1 MKLRTSLVYLLLAA
15 AASHAMAQAP
25 ARSRDDADLLPL
37 LQGEFALQ
45 EGASLDAARS
55 YVEAA
60 KVSKDPALAERALQ
74 IALLADDLEAAQAA
88 LTRWRELAPD
98 APALLPARA
107 RMALRAGDKDAALAL
122 LSELLKRDDGWRA
135 AIPALASNAKL
146 PVTLDV
152 VNALIRE
159 NHLPDVLE
167 AWFAFGGLAL
177 RLEQVGLARVLSDGA
192 VKRFPDQP
200 RAWLWQA
207 EEAHRRADPAA
218 ARKAVNHA
226 LSLSPMDPATRL
238 TAAAQLDALG
248 DPAGAAAALAQG
260 EQDDA
265 TLAGRA
271 AYLSRAEDESAIQ
284 ALYTDIS
291 ATTDTASPARLY
303 LLGQLAELLK
313 QPERALEWY
322 GRVPGDVQRDQ
333 AQLRIAVLLDQQ
345 GKADDALARLH
356 ELQASDSEY
365 GEIVRDSYLLEAELA
380 LKRND
385 SADALDAYGRG
396 LGIFEDD
403 PELLYARALTY
414 ERFDRLEDAEID
426 LRRLVEEDPDNAD
439 YLNALGYTL
448 TDRTDRHE
456 EALALI
462 ERALELKPD
471 APAIIDS
478 MGWALHRLGRNE
490 EALPHL
496 RRAFELQRDAEVA
509 AHLGE
514 VLWAL
519 GQKDEARSIWR
530 LGQEIDPANRTLQK
544 SLKRLET

>member
-1 MKLRTSLVYLLLAA
+1 MMVRTCLVYLLLAL
-15 AASHAMAQAP
+15 AASHAAAQA
-25 ARSRDDADLLPL
+25 ASRDDADLLPL

-45 EGASLDAARS
+45 EGASLDAAKS

-60 KVSKDPALAERALQ
+60 RASKDPALAERALQ
-74 IALLADDLEAAQAA
+74 VALLADDIDAAKAA
-88 LTRWRELAPD
+88 LRRWRQLAPD
-98 APALLPARA
+98 APGLLPAQA
-107 RMALRAGDKDAALAL
+107 RLAL
-122 LSELLKRDDGWRA
+122 KQGDRRDALKHLGELLQRPDGWRA
-135 AIPALASNAKL
+135 AIPALAANARL
-146 PVTLDV
+146 PITVDV
-152 VNALIRE
+152 LGELVRGDR
-159 NHLPDVLE
+159 LPDQLE

-177 RLEQVGLARVLSDGA
+177 RLEQAELGAELARRA
-192 VKRFPDQP
+192 IERFPNEP

-207 EEAHRRADPAA
+207 ENAQRRGDADA
-218 ARKAVNHA
+218 ARTAVAKA
-226 LSLSPMDPATRL
+226 LTLGPMDPPTRL
-238 TAAAQLDALG
+238 AAAAQLDALG

-271 AYLSRAEDESAIQ
+271 AYLSRAEDGGAIQ
-284 ALYTDIS
+284 ALYDDIAARTD
-291 ATTDTASPARLY
+291 APSPARLY

-313 QPERALEWY
+313 LPERALEWY

-333 AQLRIAVLLDQQ
+333 AQLRIAVLLDQK
-345 GKADDALARLH
+345 GLHEDAVARLN

-365 GEIVRDSYLLEAELA
+365 GDVVRDAYLLEAELA
-380 LKRND
+380 LQRNQP
-385 SADALDAYGRG
+385 ADALDAYGRG
-396 LGIFEDD
+396 LGIFEGD
-403 PELLYARALTY
+403 PDLLYARALAY
-414 ERFDRLEDAEID
+414 EKLDRIDDAEYD
-426 LRRLVEEDPDNAD
+426 LRQLIEEDPDNAD
-439 YLNALGYTL
+439 FLNALGYTL
-448 TDRTDRHE
+448 ADRTDRHE

-462 ERALELKPD
+462 QRALELQPD

-478 MGWALHRLGRNE
+478 MGWVLHRLGRNE

-530 LGQEIDPANRTLQK
+530 LGQEIDPDNRALKQSLGKLQ
-544 SLKRLET
+544 S

>member
-1 MKLRTSLVYLLLAA
+1 MKVRTSVVYLLLAL
-15 AASHAMAQAP
+15 AASHAAAQTAT
-25 ARSRDDADLLPL
+25 RDDNDLLPL

-45 EGASLDAARS
+45 EGASLDAAQS
-55 YVEAA
+55 YVKAAEA
-60 KVSKDPALAERALQ
+60 SKDPALAERALQ
-74 IALLADDLEAAQAA
+74 VSLLADDLEAAKAA
-88 LTRWRELAPD
+88 LKRWRELAPD
-98 APALLPARA
+98 APGLLPAQA
-107 RMALRAGDKDAALAL
+107 RLALKEGDKARALTL
-122 LSELLKRDDGWRA
+122 LTELLQRADGWRA
-135 AIPALASNAKL
+135 AIPALAANAKL
-146 PVTLDV
+146 PIATELLGE
-152 VNALIRE
+152 LIRGDR
-159 NHLPDVLE
+159 LPGQLE

-177 RLEQVGLARVLSDGA
+177 RLEQPELGAELAKRA
-192 VKRFPDQP
+192 IERFPSEA

-207 EEAHRRADPAA
+207 EDAQRRGDQTA
-218 ARKAVNHA
+218 ARAAIAKA
-226 LSLSPMDPATRL
+226 LGLGPMDPATRL
-238 TAAAQLDALG
+238 AAAAQLDALG
-248 DPAGAAAALAQG
+248 DPAGAAAALALG

-271 AYLSRAEDESAIQ
+271 AYLSRAEDSVAVQ
-284 ALYTDIS
+284 ALYDDIAARTDE
-291 ATTDTASPARLY
+291 ASPARLY

-345 GKADDALARLH
+345 GKSEDAIARLN

-365 GEIVRDSYLLEAELA
+365 GEVVRDSYLLEAELA
-380 LKRND
+380 LKRGQP
-385 SADALDAYGRG
+385 ADALDAYGRG

-403 PELLYARALTY
+403 PDLLYARALTY
-414 ERFDRLEDAEID
+414 EKIDRVDDAEFD
-426 LRRLVEEDPDNAD
+426 LRQLIQDDPDNAD
-439 YLNALGYTL
+439 FLNALGYTL
-448 TDRTDRHE
+448 ADRTDRYE

-462 ERALELKPD
+462 RRALEINPD

-478 MGWALHRLGRNE
+478 MGWVLHRLGRNE

-530 LGQEIDPANRTLQK
+530 LGQELDPESRALKQ
-544 SLKRLET
+544 SLKKLDA